1 MMKAMLWIGACL
13 ACAGTLD
20 TAAGVRLLGDVS
32 PSPSGSLA
40 SGPTVPD
47 LAQITNPQPEILHY
61 PNAPGYPQTWRLTLP
76 SWIYLAMH
84 LPQVIGQNS
93 CFSCVWPITWASTL
107 SMHLAAIFRDMGRCC
122 SPCQDPE

>member
-20 TAAGVRLLGDVS
+20 TAAGVRLLRDVS

-61 PNAPGYPQTWRLTLP
+61 LNAPGYPPDLAPDPAFMDLP
-76 SWIYLAMH
+76 SYAPAPGDWPEFLH
-84 LPQVIGQNS
+84 LMRVAN
-93 CFSCVWPITWASTL
+93 
-107 SMHLAAIFRDMGRCC
+107 HLG
-122 SPCQDPE
+122 